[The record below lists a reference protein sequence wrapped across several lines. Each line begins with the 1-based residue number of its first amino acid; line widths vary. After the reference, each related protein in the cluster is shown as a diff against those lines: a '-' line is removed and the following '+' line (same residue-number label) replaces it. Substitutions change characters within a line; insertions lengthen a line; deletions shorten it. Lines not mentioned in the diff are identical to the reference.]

1 MSEYIV
7 IWKEAP
13 GQQVS
18 TVVDAHDVPVRRSTA
33 YLMAQDIPVLD
44 DLSDVLTTLEHAN
57 GRKIAVE
64 PELARSALG
73 WDL

>member
-7 IWKEAP
+7 IWKDAA

-18 TVVDAHDVPVRRSTA
+18 TIVDAYDRPVRRDVD
-33 YLMAQDIPVLD
+33 YLLAQDIPVL
-44 DLSDVLTTLEHAN
+44 SKKEDVLTVLKHAD
-57 GRKIAVE
+57 GRKVALE
-64 PELARSALG
+64 PELARSTLG